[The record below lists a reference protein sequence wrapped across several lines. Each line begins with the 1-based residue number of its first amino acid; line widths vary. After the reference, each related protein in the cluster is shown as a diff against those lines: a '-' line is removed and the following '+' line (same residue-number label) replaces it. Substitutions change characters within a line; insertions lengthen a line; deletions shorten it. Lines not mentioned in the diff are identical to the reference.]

1 MKRTTVSV
9 TGSLLAAFMILGPA
23 PAAAQN
29 QPQPTCDGPEYRQ
42 FDFWIG
48 EWDVTVRGQPAG
60 TSVITSKEKGC
71 LIHEQWTS
79 AGGGTGQSMNFYDRT
94 DGKWHQV
101 WVASNGS
108 VLRFTGA
115 LENGALAYASQGK
128 RPDGAVILHRLVFTP
143 NADGSVRQHWTTST
157 DDGKTWTE
165 AFDGLYR
172 KRPATGGGGA
182 R

>member
-1 MKRTTVSV
+1 MKRSGWPESSSV
-9 TGSLLAAFMILGPA
+9 LLLVVALAATPA
-23 PAAAQN
+23 LAQR
-29 QPQPTCDGPEYRQ
+29 PQPTCDGPEHRQ
-42 FDFWIG
+42 FDFWVG

-60 TSVITSKEKGC
+60 TSVITLEEKGC
-71 LIHEQWTS
+71 MIHEQWTG

-108 VLRFTGA
+108 VLRLSGGLETGS
-115 LENGALAYASQGK
+115 LAYAAEAK
-128 RPDGAVILHRLVFTP
+128 RPDGTKVLHRLVFTP
-143 NADGSVRQHWTTST
+143 NPDGTVRQHWTSST
-157 DDGKTWTE
+157 DDGKTWTD

-172 KRPATGGGGA
+172 KRAAGGSGGA